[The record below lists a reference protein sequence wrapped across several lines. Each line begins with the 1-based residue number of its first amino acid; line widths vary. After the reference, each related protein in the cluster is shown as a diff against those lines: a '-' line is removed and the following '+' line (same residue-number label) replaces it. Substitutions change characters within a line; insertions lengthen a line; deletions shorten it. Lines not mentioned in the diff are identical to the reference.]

1 VNFSVLSSWSLACVC
16 FFEMVERGAQYI
28 GLGSGSDGGR
38 SKECSPRQANDHCSS
53 GDE

>member
-1 VNFSVLSSWSLACVC
+1 VTFSALSSWPLAGVC

-28 GLGSGSDGGR
+28 GLGSGPDSGR
-38 SKECSPRQANDHCSS
+38 SKGYSPGQPNDHCSS

>member
-1 VNFSVLSSWSLACVC
+1 VNFSALSSWPLASMC
-16 FFEMVERGAQYI
+16 FLEMVERGAQHI

-38 SKECSPRQANDHCSS
+38 SKEHSPRQANDHCSS

>member
-1 VNFSVLSSWSLACVC
+1 VNFSALSSWSLAHVY
-16 FFEMVERGAQYI
+16 FFEMVERRAQYI

-38 SKECSPRQANDHCSS
+38 SKKCSPRQANNSCSN